1 MIKIEIPGRD
11 LLELENI
18 VFDFNGTIAVGGR
31 ILENIKEKINALSNL
46 VNIYVI
52 TADTYGQ
59 AKGECEGLNLNVIT
73 IPTGCAGVHKMELVK
88 KLGKEKTVAI
98 GNGFNDIEMFKE
110 AILSVAV
117 IEGEGA
123 CSKLILNSDIVTR
136 SIDEALDLFLNTDR
150 IKADLRW

>member
-1 MIKIEIPGRD
+1 
-11 LLELENI
+11 
-18 VFDFNGTIAVGGR
+18 
-31 ILENIKEKINALSNL
+31 
-46 VNIYVI
+46 
-52 TADTYGQ
+52 
-59 AKGECEGLNLNVIT
+59 
-73 IPTGCAGVHKMELVK
+73 MELVK

-98 GNGFNDIEMFKE
+98 GNGFNDIDMFKE